1 RRPRRGP
8 GGIDPRAGLVQGPAL
23 DRQPQRGRPVRP
35 LGRNRRGRRGRA
47 PCARGRRPSR
57 AHPDHPPARAHAAD
71 GGRRGR
77 LSQGGRPPPVHGA
90 VDPGPG
96 ERVGG
101 GDAHRGRAARRAPPA
116 DAAPG
121 RLGADHGVDAGDE
134 GEDRRR
140 ARPRAGAGEPGR
152 QAHTGRRHLER
163 RRAVHRVRR
172 PASHGLMGDLEG
184 KTALVTGG
192 GKGIGRAISHA
203 LAGMGAKVVV
213 NYRSDAAA
221 AGESAAAL
229 PGATAHKADVG
240 DPAQVEAMV
249 KAIGRVDVLVNNAG
263 AVRDKL
269 LIQMA
274 PADWE
279 ELIRTDLMSAFATTR
294 AAIMSGMM
302 RARWGRIV
310 NISSIVGLTGN
321 AGQSNYAAAKAG
333 LIGFTKSVAREY
345 GSRNITCNAVAPG
358 YVR

>member
-1 RRPRRGP
+1 MS
-8 GGIDPRAGLVQGPAL
+8 D
-23 DRQPQRGRPVRP
+23 
-35 LGRNRRGRRGRA
+35 
-47 PCARGRRPSR
+47 S
-57 AHPDHPPARAHAAD
+57 
-71 GGRRGR
+71 
-77 LSQGGRPPPVHGA
+77 
-90 VDPGPG
+90 
-96 ERVGG
+96 
-101 GDAHRGRAARRAPPA
+101 
-116 DAAPG
+116 
-121 RLGADHGVDAGDE
+121 
-134 GEDRRR
+134 
-140 ARPRAGAGEPGR
+140 
-152 QAHTGRRHLER
+152 
-163 RRAVHRVRR
+163 
-172 PASHGLMGDLEG
+172 LEG

-192 GKGIGRAISHA
+192 GKGIGRAISLA
-203 LAGMGAKVVV
+203 LGAMGAKVAV
-213 NYRSDAAA
+213 NYRSDQTAA
-221 AGESAAAL
+221 EETAAAL
-229 PGATAHKADVG
+229 PGGSAHKADVG

-249 KAIGRVDVLVNNAG
+249 KAIGRVDILVNNAG

-358 YVR
+358 YVRTELTAGSLTDIMVGELVKATPIKREGTAEDIAAMVAFLCSERAGFITGQVIAVDGGLSL

>member
-1 RRPRRGP
+1 
-8 GGIDPRAGLVQGPAL
+8 
-23 DRQPQRGRPVRP
+23 
-35 LGRNRRGRRGRA
+35 
-47 PCARGRRPSR
+47 
-57 AHPDHPPARAHAAD
+57 
-71 GGRRGR
+71 
-77 LSQGGRPPPVHGA
+77 
-90 VDPGPG
+90 
-96 ERVGG
+96 
-101 GDAHRGRAARRAPPA
+101 
-116 DAAPG
+116 
-121 RLGADHGVDAGDE
+121 
-134 GEDRRR
+134 
-140 ARPRAGAGEPGR
+140 
-152 QAHTGRRHLER
+152 
-163 RRAVHRVRR
+163 
-172 PASHGLMGDLEG
+172 MGDLDG

-192 GKGIGRAISHA
+192 GKGIGLAISQA
-203 LAGMGAKVVV
+203 LAGMGARVVV
-213 NYRSDAAA
+213 NFRSDKAAAEAAA
-221 AGESAAAL
+221 ASL
-229 PGATAHKADVG
+229 PNAIAHQADVG
-240 DPAQVEAMV
+240 DPQQVEAMI

-358 YVR
+358 YVRTELTSGSLTDEMVAELVKLTPIKREGTAEDIGAAVAFLCSEQAGFITGQVLAVDGGLSL